1 MERSGCGREALSTR
15 RPCTLRNWQVD
26 WQQRGELETAVK
38 LIGIELP
45 EPLADALRQCRR
57 HFAAAAIFSLLINI
71 LYLAPTLYML
81 QVYDRVVPTGGKTT
95 LLFVT
100 LALALALAAL
110 SGLDMVRNRLLV
122 RASERVDALLA
133 PRILEQMVAN
143 DTGQTAQA
151 MRDFDSIR
159 QTIGTPVIAAMF
171 DAPWTPV
178 FLLVAFLLHFW
189 IGIMAVISAI
199 LLVTLAWSNQRATQA
214 RMELATTAIAAS
226 QNAQQAVAV
235 QGTAVRGLGM
245 TQAMVER
252 QLDNR
257 RVALAS
263 MVDAQMVG
271 SKLTATS
278 RFFRMFVQSA
288 ALGLGALLAI
298 AGDIS
303 AGAIIASSILL
314 SRALQPIESIIA
326 GWSSLAT
333 ARAALHRL
341 EHVLEGLGAE
351 RTYTSLP
358 APKGLI
364 EVEGVGVRGGD
375 GRGILMGVNFRAAPG
390 RITGIIGPNG
400 SGKSTLGKVLV
411 AAIQPTVGAVRLDG
425 ARLTDWD
432 RSELGKHIGY
442 MPQEP
447 SLFEG
452 TIKENISRF
461 ARPTTAE
468 EAKAIDEAVIAAATE
483 AGVHELILQLPQAY
497 ETRLGLMGSGLSLG
511 QAQRIALARALYG
524 DPTVLVLDEPNAFLD
539 NAGEAALIGALTK
552 ARSRGATVIV
562 IAHRR
567 SVVDVA
573 DELLV
578 LEEGRPKMMG
588 PTSAVVRR
596 LAGPQKPKAENAA

>member
-1 MERSGCGREALSTR
+1 MIAR
-15 RPCTLRNWQVD
+15 
-26 WQQRGELETAVK
+26 
-38 LIGIELP
+38 LIGFELP
-45 EPLADALRQCRR
+45 AALTDALRQCHR
-57 HFAAAAIFSLLINI
+57 HFVAAAVFSLLINI

-100 LALALALAAL
+100 LALALSLLAL

-122 RASERVDALLA
+122 RASERVDAILA
-133 PRILEQMVAN
+133 PRILEQTMAT
-143 DTGQTAQA
+143 DSGATAQA
-151 MRDFDSIR
+151 MRDFDAIR
-159 QTIGTPVIAAMF
+159 STIGTPIIAAMF

-178 FLLVAFLLHFW
+178 FLLVAFMLHFW
-189 IGIMAVISAI
+189 IGFMAVISAA

-214 RMELATTAIAAS
+214 RMETATTAMAAA
-226 QNAQQAVAV
+226 QNAQQAAAM

-257 RVALAS
+257 RIAIS
-263 MVDAQMVG
+263 GMVDAQLVG

-314 SRALQPIESIIA
+314 SRALQPIESIIG

-333 ARAALHRL
+333 ARAAVHRL
-341 EHVLEGLGAE
+341 SHVLESLGPVRA
-351 RTYTSLP
+351 YTALP
-358 APKGLI
+358 APKGL
-364 EVEGVGVRGGD
+364 VEAEALGVRGPD
-375 GRGILMGVNFRAAPG
+375 GRGILMGISFRAQPG
-390 RITGIIGPNG
+390 KIVGIIGPNG
-400 SGKSTLGKVLV
+400 SGKSTLGKLLV
-411 AAIQPTVGAVRLDG
+411 GAVHPTVGAVRLDG

-432 RSELGKHIGY
+432 RSELGKYIGY

-461 ARPTTAE
+461 TRPATAE
-468 EAKAIDEAVIAAATE
+468 EARAIDEAVIAAAGE
-483 AGVHELILQLPQAY
+483 AGVHELILQLPHAY
-497 ETRLGLMGSGLSLG
+497 ETRLGLMGAGLSLG

-524 DPTVLVLDEPNAFLD
+524 SPTVLVLDEPNAFLD
-539 NAGEAALIGALTK
+539 NAGETALIGALTK

-562 IAHRR
+562 MAHRR

-573 DELLV
+573 DELLL

-588 PTSAVVRR
+588 PTAAVVRR
-596 LAGPQKPKAENAA
+596 LAGPQKTNTENAA